1 MDNYFTYSIIIPHKN
16 TITLLR
22 RCIES
27 IPKRNDIQIIVI
39 DDYSDIISAEEW
51 NQFQQVYSHVELYLP
66 EEGKGA
72 GYARNIGLKHAKG
85 KWIIFAD
92 ADDFFY
98 ENAFVEFDK
107 LSNSEY
113 DTIFFNCDS
122 RDGKTMEL
130 IGDRMPIIR
139 RSIDN
144 KDYDSLKY
152 KSLVPWG
159 KMIKKDFIED
169 NDLSFEE
176 IEVSNDVMFSLKL
189 GMVIN
194 NVGIITSNLYC
205 CTKNEESLFFK
216 KNTDRM
222 KVRIKAYKR
231 ANDYLYDNNLSSFHQ
246 PFPRK
251 FISYFFPH
259 HPGLFLWSIWKCR
272 YKGGTIEYIKD
283 ICILTNRSLSY
294 KIKKSLRL

>member
-1 MDNYFTYSIIIPHKN
+1 
-16 TITLLR
+16 
-22 RCIES
+22 
-27 IPKRNDIQIIVI
+27 
-39 DDYSDIISAEEW
+39 
-51 NQFQQVYSHVELYLP
+51 
-66 EEGKGA
+66 
-72 GYARNIGLKHAKG
+72 
-85 KWIIFAD
+85 
-92 ADDFFY
+92 
-98 ENAFVEFDK
+98 
-107 LSNSEY
+107 
-113 DTIFFNCDS
+113 
-122 RDGKTMEL
+122 
-130 IGDRMPIIR
+130 
-139 RSIDN
+139 
-144 KDYDSLKY
+144 
-152 KSLVPWG
+152 
-159 KMIKKDFIED
+159 MIKKDFIED

-259 HPGLFLWSIWKCR
+259 HPGLFL
-272 YKGGTIEYIKD
+272 
-283 ICILTNRSLSY
+283 
-294 KIKKSLRL
+294 